1 MTRRDHTLKATIL
14 IVSVLALA
22 SVPGAAQEVCT
33 SEDTVGACWERLSL
47 PPQAQKKVETEAK
60 AEMSSEI
67 WQDLIGKTTGL
78 DLSALKSGSTINDF
92 LPLLRIAFGQDM
104 KSGSDLGAL
113 NFERKIPLGDSSWE
127 LKIKGNRNEP
137 DVYTPLKQAF
147 ADDVRD
153 QQVAALKDKL
163 ETFDDYSLSLDANR
177 KSENYGRSP
186 STASREVFATLFSQ
200 VVKDFNADRIAAADI
215 AFSKALGVV
224 NQRQRELKAPLVD
237 ATTHFKD
244 IADPEVRQSFMA
256 QLAASA
262 LELKQGIADLKAL
275 ADSRGIY
282 KVADLLNNQPQINGS
297 GEYRARKG
305 LTGPDESTLKV
316 SYEYGFANLN
326 KLRGRCARESDLA
339 TCYGNYLKDPT
350 NLATLE
356 NGNRATFS
364 VEYKSFQAFSADLP
378 DKGVNLALPSA
389 HSLVIAASFGRNFD
403 LQALGSDGSRID
415 LTGKYEDVSN
425 DPARQDRG
433 VISLT
438 YSNRFLKALGAS
450 LGLSYANHAEF
461 LPKTDH
467 ELNAHF
473 GISYRLFPED
483 PSKNV
488 SP

>member
-1 MTRRDHTLKATIL
+1 MTGGGEAMKATIL
-14 IVSVLALA
+14 VFSVLALT
-22 SVPGAAQEVCT
+22 SVRGAAQEACSV
-33 SEDTVGACWERLSL
+33 EDTVSECWGRLSGEAEKAATEK
-47 PPQAQKKVETEAK
+47 AQD
-60 AEMSSEI
+60 EMSSEV
-67 WQDLIGKTTGL
+67 WQELIGKTTGL

-92 LPLLRIAFGQDM
+92 LPLLRIAFGQNM
-104 KSGSDLGAL
+104 KSNSDLDAL

-127 LKIKGNRNEP
+127 LKLKGNRNEP
-137 DVYTPLKQAF
+137 DVYGPLKLKF

-153 QQVAALKDKL
+153 QEVAALKGKL

-177 KSENYGRSP
+177 KSARYGRSP
-186 STASREVFATLFSQ
+186 STASREVFAKLFSQ
-200 VVKDFNADRIAAADI
+200 VVHDFDPDKAATN
-215 AFSKALGVV
+215 AFSIALTPV
-224 NQRQRELKAPLVD
+224 NQSQRQFGKPLVD
-237 ATTHFKD
+237 EKTHFKD
-244 IADPEVRQSFMA
+244 IADPEVRKSFMA
-256 QLAASA
+256 QLATSA
-262 LELKQGIADLKAL
+262 RALKQAVADLKAL

-305 LTGPDESTLKV
+305 FTGPDESTLKM

-326 KLRGRCARESDLA
+326 KLRDRCAGKSDLA
-339 TCYGNYLKDPT
+339 TCYSNYLTDA
-350 NLATLE
+350 ATVAVLE

-364 VEYKSFQAFSADLP
+364 IEYKDFQTFSADLP

-389 HSLVIAASFGRNFD
+389 HSLVISASFGRNFD
-403 LQALGSDGSRID
+403 LQALGGAGSRID
-415 LTGKYEDVSN
+415 LTGKYEDVSS

-483 PSKNV
+483 PSKNA
-488 SP
+488 SD